1 MAVKQ
6 VKQFTILMKYL
17 CLLFFVAASSTVFGA
32 DIDLRLFAGKHT
44 LVADSDTIIRKRSI
58 SAGVSYGSDVL
69 FFGRTGPVK
78 YPFVTADLIYNTK
91 SGIFLYGSAFK
102 VLGYA
107 PVDEVDLGGGYF
119 YKFSKA
125 FSGSAS
131 YTRFIFARDA
141 AQVIKSA
148 SSNDINF
155 KNSYDWK
162 YLKTSA
168 VLDYLFGKS
177 NDIFLTVSNS
187 KYWESSWSIFD
198 DQDFLSFNPS
208 FNFILGTQNFVQR
221 YSLDHHFR
229 DEAAN
234 ISIQYDPRYASRN
247 RRFNMLNYSFKIPV
261 AYNRPHYTF
270 EFSYK
275 YSIPVNVEGVLLNRR
290 ESFYNLTFYYV
301 FY

>member
-1 MAVKQ
+1 MR
-6 VKQFTILMKYL
+6 YL
-17 CLLFFVAASSTVFGA
+17 CLLLFVVASSAVFSA
-32 DIDLRLFAGKHT
+32 PVNLHLFMGKHQLT
-44 LVADSDTIIRKRSI
+44 ADTDTIIRKRSV

-91 SGIFLYGSAFK
+91 SGLFLYGSAFK

-107 PVDEVDLGGGYF
+107 PVDEVDVGGGYF

-131 YTRFIFARDA
+131 YTRFFFARDA
-141 AQVIKSA
+141 AKVIKSA

-162 YLKTSA
+162 FLKSSV

-177 NDIFLTVSNS
+177 NDFFVTVSHS

-198 DQDFLSFNPS
+198 DQDYLSFNPS
-208 FNFILGTQNFVQR
+208 FNFIMGTQNFVQR
-221 YSLDHHFR
+221 YSLDHTFR
-229 DEAAN
+229 DEASN
-234 ISIQYDPRYASRN
+234 ISAHYDPRYAARN
-247 RRFNMLNYSFKIPV
+247 RRFNMLNYSFKVPV

>member
-1 MAVKQ
+1 
-6 VKQFTILMKYL
+6 MKYI
-17 CLLFFVAASSTVFGA
+17 CLLLLIVVGGTAFSAPANLGFVIA
-32 DIDLRLFAGKHT
+32 KHQLT
-44 LVADSDTIIRKRSI
+44 ADSDTIIRKRSV

-91 SGIFLYGSAFK
+91 SGLFLYSSAFK

-107 PVDEVDLGGGYF
+107 PVDEVDVGGGYF

-131 YTRFIFARDA
+131 YTRFFFARDA
-141 AQVIKSA
+141 AKVIKSA

-162 YLKTSA
+162 YLKSSV

-177 NDIFLTVSNS
+177 NDFFVTVSHS

-198 DQDFLSFNPS
+198 DQDYLSFNPAV
-208 FNFILGTQNFVQR
+208 NFILGTQNFVQR
-221 YSLDHHFR
+221 YSLDHNFR
-229 DEAAN
+229 DEASN
-234 ISIQYDPRYASRN
+234 IAAHFDPRYAARN